1 MILISNR
8 VQMFCFS
15 TRVHLTEKNLNLGWS
30 FNTGWI
36 STRLNATASRTDG
49 ENKVY
54 YTWKQLSQFEDTSR
68 IFTILLEESAVQNST
83 TSQRQPRKAE
93 SRLSAMLDTY
103 LEPCW

>member
-36 STRLNATASRTDG
+36 STRLHATAPRTDV

-54 YTWKQLSQFEDTSR
+54 YTWKQQLNQFEDTSR
-68 IFTILLEESAVQNST
+68 IFTILLEEPAVQNEHH
-83 TSQRQPRKAE
+83 QPETAAK
-93 SRLSAMLDTY
+93 S
-103 LEPCW
+103 WK